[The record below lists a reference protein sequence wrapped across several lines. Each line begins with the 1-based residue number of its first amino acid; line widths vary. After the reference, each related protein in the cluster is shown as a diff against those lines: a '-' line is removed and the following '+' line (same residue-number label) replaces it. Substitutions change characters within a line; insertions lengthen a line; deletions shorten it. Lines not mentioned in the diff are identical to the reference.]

1 MTHAFRF
8 TPRGLFCLIPY
19 VVSSK
24 RVRAFC
30 FSMTADMKDRSGVER
45 DRITTVSL
53 TVLCQSF
60 QALSLGG
67 IALLLPIIRK
77 DLGLSFTQGGS
88 LAAVT
93 TLAYALMQIP
103 AGYLSDR
110 FSPKRLFGIGI
121 LGSTILALT
130 FGLVTNYWQALANQ
144 TLSGFFR
151 SLLFTPGL
159 ALLTGWFPPDRRA
172 TATGLYLI
180 GGYSGSVIFSLVG
193 PLLVAAFDWRFSFI
207 SVASVGIIAILFL
220 LRFGKDP
227 PQTGERQ
234 KGNMLEVFRLFRY
247 KMMWVC
253 GGIQYIRYGV
263 VQGITYWLPSLL
275 IHEKGLSLQLVGFII
290 AIQVL
295 FMAPSNIL
303 GGYISDRLKNPTL
316 VIGVSLSVLG
326 VTTGLLISAHNT
338 ILLIALIFIN
348 AIFLQMYF
356 GPLFSIPVEILGV
369 PKAGISTGFSNFFA
383 NIGGL
388 SVTFLLG
395 ALKDGTGAFKPG
407 FFAICGAC
415 FLGLALTF
423 ILGSIRRKAIA

>member
-1 MTHAFRF
+1 MT
-8 TPRGLFCLIPY
+8 
-19 VVSSK
+19 V
-24 RVRAFC
+24 
-30 FSMTADMKDRSGVER
+30 DMKDRKGVER

-193 PLLVAAFDWRFSFI
+193 PLLVAAFDWRISFI

-234 KGNMLEVFRLFRY
+234 KGNMLEVFKLFRD

-275 IHEKGLSLQLVGFII
+275 IHEKGLSLQFVGFII

-326 VTTGLLISAHNT
+326 VTTGLLITAHNI
-338 ILLIALIFIN
+338 ILLVALIFIN

-395 ALKDGTGAFKPG
+395 ALKDATGAFKPG